1 MTLIESYSAGPSGP
15 AVRDITIGQSL
26 AEVAQKFPERIALV
40 AGVLDPTMRRQWT
53 YGELL
58 NDALTAANALLQ
70 RFQPGDRVVVWA
82 PNIPEWVL
90 LEYGCALAGVVLVTA
105 NPALQAEE
113 IAYLLKQSRAVG
125 IFALPECRGNR
136 ML

>member
-1 MTLIESYSAGPSGP
+1 M
-15 AVRDITIGQSL
+15 RDITIGQSL
-26 AEVAQKFPERIALV
+26 VEVAEKFPERTALV
-40 AGVLDPTMRRQWT
+40 AGVLDPAMRRQWT

-58 NDALTAANALLQ
+58 SDAMTVANALLQ

-113 IAYLLKQSRAVG
+113 IAYLLKQSRAVAVSSACRN
-125 IFALPECRGNR
+125 FAAIACCY
-136 ML
+136 M

>member
-1 MTLIESYSAGPSGP
+1 MLLTESYSAGPSEP

-26 AEVAQKFPERIALV
+26 VEVAEKFPKRTALV
-40 AGVLDPTMRRQWT
+40 AGVPDPAMRRQWT

-58 NDALTAANALLQ
+58 SDATTVANALQQ

-113 IAYLLKQSRAVG
+113 RFRL
-125 IFALPECRGNR
+125 
-136 ML
+136 MLRVR